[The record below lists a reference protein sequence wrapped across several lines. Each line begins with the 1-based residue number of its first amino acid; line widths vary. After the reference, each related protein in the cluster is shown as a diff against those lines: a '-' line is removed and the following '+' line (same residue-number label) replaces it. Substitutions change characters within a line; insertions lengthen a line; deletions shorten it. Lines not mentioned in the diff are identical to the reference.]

1 MTARAPRP
9 PENGIPPPPVI
20 DNPFPGSRPYRRA
33 SDRPRFFA
41 REAISYKLRCAIL
54 ANRCVAL
61 FGPAGSGRTSLM
73 RAGVLPGLVESD
85 DIRVVLVEAWPGDK
99 DPTAWLAKWMSA
111 DLRQGEIPF
120 DVTPHDAVVAS
131 ARRAV
136 RSSPRIV
143 VLFLDHMEQLVHPP
157 REAAAVDTLFDAVL
171 ALVELPLR
179 AIRVV
184 LSLREDYLGRLSDRL
199 KDRKR
204 LLADGFRVVPL
215 TVAEL
220 TEAVCRTA
228 ALGDPSM
235 VWSPEEIGALML
247 QVRAPGQASAPGA
260 ETQAAYGQIVCRALF
275 QRLARGEV
283 LGPTEMTAEAILHEH
298 LEESLAA
305 LGDSREAAQ
314 RMMETQLVD
323 ADGAPTL
330 RTEKELLLSMP
341 QAKLAA
347 VLRSLEKEAILLAR
361 DHHGTRSLQIGH
373 DCLARGVFDLRRE
386 REEADREAE
395 QSARESSFAAAA
407 GPTLQERIE
416 LGRLRREGR
425 TLRALVLI
433 LSALLL
439 ATAALAAHAW
449 RRMTSA
455 VTDRDDRPD
464 HREP

>member
-1 MTARAPRP
+1 
-9 PENGIPPPPVI
+9 
-20 DNPFPGSRPYRRA
+20 
-33 SDRPRFFA
+33 
-41 REAISYKLRCAIL
+41 
-54 ANRCVAL
+54 
-61 FGPAGSGRTSLM
+61 M
-73 RAGVLPGLVESD
+73 RAAVLPGLVESD
-85 DIRVVLVEAWPGDK
+85 DIRTVVVEAWPGDK
-99 DPTAWLAKWMSA
+99 DPTAWLAKWMFA
-111 DLRQGEIPF
+111 DLRQGEIPPGL
-120 DVTPHDAVVAS
+120 TPHEAVVAS
-131 ARRAV
+131 ARRAA

-220 TEAVCRTA
+220 TDAVCRTA
-228 ALGDPSM
+228 TLGKPSM
-235 VWSPEEIGALML
+235 VWSPDEMGALLL
-247 QVRAPGQASAPGA
+247 QVRTPGQAAAPGA
-260 ETQAAYGQIVCRALF
+260 EAQAAYGQIVSRALF
-275 QRLARGEV
+275 QRLARGEIIA
-283 LGPTEMTAEAILHEH
+283 PEEMTAEAILREH

-330 RTEKELLLSMP
+330 RTEKELLQSMP
-341 QAKLAA
+341 AA
-347 VLRSLEKEAILLAR
+347 ELSVVLRSLEKEAILQAR
-361 DHHGTRSLQIGH
+361 DHHGTRCLQIGH
-373 DCLARGVFDLRRE
+373 DCLARGVLELRRE
-386 REEADREAE
+386 REEATLREAV
-395 QSARESSFAAAA
+395 QRASLAPFAGVI
-407 GPTLQERIE
+407 GPTLQERLD
-416 LGRLRREGR
+416 LGRLRREAR
-425 TLRALVLI
+425 TLRALVWI

-439 ATAALAAHAW
+439 ATTALAAHAW

-455 VTDRDDRPD
+455 ATDSGDRLD